1 MDPLKRILIVDDE
14 ALNREL
20 LTDMLGS
27 FGHTCETAINGEEA
41 LRKIDADVDLV
52 MMDVMMPVMDGFEAV
67 RNIRTHPTCSD
78 VPIIMVTALA
88 EKQDRL
94 NAVRVGA
101 NDFIMKP
108 FDRLELKVRTD
119 AQIMIKEAHDAVK
132 RHTELLEQTVKNRT
146 ADLRHALESLIETQ
160 KSTHEAYLDTIHRL
174 AVAAEFKDE
183 QTAAHID
190 RVRHYCALLARGLQ
204 LPDPEVEILYRASP
218 MHDVGK
224 IGIPDAVLRNPGK
237 LSTAERKVM
246 EQHTLIGA
254 RILGGSESQLLRA
267 GEVIALSHHE
277 KWDGTGYPSGLTAE
291 SIPLYGRIC
300 AVADVFDAL
309 ISKRC
314 YKSAFPK
321 EEAYEILKHGR
332 GSHFDPQIVDVF
344 FSHLDDVTAIQ
355 EQYPDIPRPSLLG
368 NS

>member
-1 MDPLKRILIVDDE
+1 MDPLKQILIVDDE

-20 LTDMLGS
+20 LTDMLES
-27 FGHTCETAINGEEA
+27 FGHVCETAVNGEDA
-41 LRKIDADVDLV
+41 LNKISLDIDLI

-67 RNIRTHPTCSD
+67 RAVRLNPLYNEL
-78 VPIIMVTALA
+78 PIIMVTALT

-101 NDFIMKP
+101 NDFIIKP

-119 AQIMIKEAHDAVK
+119 AQLTIKESRDAAK
-132 RHTELLEQTVKNRT
+132 RHTAELEEMVRCRT
-146 ADLRHALESLIETQ
+146 ADLRQALETLIETQ

-190 RVRHYCALLARGLQ
+190 RVRHYCALIARGLK
-204 LPDPEVEILYRASP
+204 LPKQEVETIYRASP

-224 IGIPDAVLRNPGK
+224 IGIPDSVLRNPGK
-237 LSTAERKVM
+237 LSAGERKVM

-254 RILGGSESQLLRA
+254 RILGGSDSELLQA
-267 GEVIALSHHE
+267 GEIIAMSHHE
-277 KWDGTGYPSGLTAE
+277 KWDGSGYPNGLSAE

-314 YKSAFPK
+314 YKDAFSK
-321 EEAYEILKHGR
+321 EKAYDILQQGR
-332 GSHFDPQIVDVF
+332 GLHFDPEILDVF
-344 FSHLDDVTAIQ
+344 FEHIDDVTAIQ
-355 EQYPDIPRPSLLG
+355 DQYPDLPRPSLLG
-368 NS
+368 GL